1 MTDTMETEHIHPL
14 KLFELA
20 KSQKRFLYT
29 SAPMVRYSKLAFR
42 KTVHEYGTDLC
53 WTPMILAKEFNR
65 NQFARDSDFTIS
77 TLGPQP
83 PTIVQFGANV
93 PLELARA
100 STLVAP
106 HASGVDLNCGCP
118 QSWACAETL
127 GAALMERRELVR
139 DMVVTTREHLRRDGW
154 AVGKE
159 RDADDADGKGRSVSV
174 KIRVHKDLRKT
185 IDFITTVLGPPQD
198 RHIDFLTI
206 HPRTRA
212 TPSSAPID
220 VSALEVL
227 TSTFGAHV
235 PILVSG
241 DVFTLGTLPYTSP
254 VAPLR
259 SEGTPEPPLPSLPHL
274 AGLMSARAILAN
286 PALYAGHDACPW
298 SAVDTFLN
306 HAVRCPL
313 PFKLVLHHLAEMC
326 GPGFGPDK
334 SALLSRKER
343 ARMMGCLN
351 MVDLIDFM
359 DGKRMEKGGG
369 VEVVRREERDGV
381 VQR

>member
-1 MTDTMETEHIHPL
+1 MTPTTRTARVGASASRYGFTRISGTTPL
-14 KLFELA
+14 PPLP
-20 KSQKRFLYT
+20 
-29 SAPMVRYSKLAFR
+29 APPSKL
-42 KTVHEYGTDLC
+42 
-53 WTPMILAKEFNR
+53 TP
-65 NQFARDSDFTIS
+65 
-77 TLGPQP
+77 P
-83 PTIVQFGANV
+83 
-93 PLELARA
+93 
-100 STLVAP
+100 
-106 HASGVDLNCGCP
+106 
-118 QSWACAETL
+118 
-127 GAALMERRELVR
+127 
-139 DMVVTTREHLRRDGW
+139 
-154 AVGKE
+154 
-159 RDADDADGKGRSVSV
+159 VSPS
-174 KIRVHKDLRKT
+174 KT

-198 RHIDFLTI
+198 RNIDFLTI

-227 TSTFGAHV
+227 TSTFGAQV

-254 VAPLR
+254 VAPPR
-259 SEGTPEPPLPSLPHL
+259 SEGMLEPLLPSLPHL

-286 PALYAGHDACPW
+286 PALYAGHDVCPW
-298 SAVDTFLN
+298 AAIDTFLN

-313 PFKLVLHHLAEMC
+313 PFKLVLHHLGEMC

-359 DGKRMEKGGG
+359 DEKRVEKGGG
-369 VEVVRREERDGV
+369 GEVVRREERDGV